1 MNEQDTAQDHIRI
14 LGASQN
20 NLKDVDVAI
29 PLHSLTVITG
39 VSGSGKSS
47 LAFDTL
53 YAEGQRRYLES
64 MSAYARQFLARIQKP
79 AVKEIRGISPAIAIR
94 QKSSTRNPRSTVAT
108 VTEIYDFLRLLYS
121 RVGIVHCRIC
131 GQEVRK
137 DTIDV
142 VVDDLLRG
150 RAGSRA
156 YITFPLA
163 GSALDLTVGSPD
175 RGPEPKGLL
184 DHLLK
189 RGFHRLV
196 PSLADPSSPIHLSGG
211 APVPPEELLGSH
223 VLVDRL
229 ILDREARDRLT
240 DSLEMSFAE
249 GNGIADVTVLSEN
262 GFKTLRFS
270 ERFECRR
277 CNQHYRAPEPRL
289 FSFNNPFGAC
299 PTCQGFGNT
308 MNVDRDLVIP
318 EPTRT
323 LLQGPVEPFLKPR
336 YRRYQKHLVQWAE
349 RHDIPLDVPFEK
361 LPESIQDRIWEGSDR
376 FPGVLGFFKDLTEK
390 KYKMHVRI
398 FISRYR
404 GFSRC
409 PDCRGERLC
418 REARDVQVG
427 GKRISQVTQMA
438 VSEAL
443 RFFGGLELSRERRE
457 IAGRLLD
464 EVAKRLEFLRQTGL
478 DYLTLDRLTSSL
490 SGGEMQRIHLAASL
504 GSSLAGTL
512 YVLDEPSIGLHP
524 RDQAR
529 LVEILRRLR
538 DLDNTMVVVEHERE
552 IITSAD
558 HVIDM
563 GPGAGELGG
572 RVLFSGNLSALLDS
586 PDSLTGRYLRGDLR
600 IATPVFRRKSQG
612 RSIVLKGV
620 RQNNLRDL
628 DIRIPL
634 GILACVTGVSGS
646 GKSTLVQDVLYAGVQ
661 KLRGEWNGPAGRAR
675 SIEGWE
681 QLTEVLLVD
690 QGPIGRTPR
699 SNPVTYIKA
708 FDDIRQIFASLRE
721 AQARNLKPGHFSFNI
736 AGGRC
741 EACQGSGSLT
751 VEMQFLADVELQCEE
766 CRGTRYQKKVL
777 EVTYKGRSI
786 DQVLGLTV
794 REALTFFSSH
804 PSLVRRLK
812 VLQDVGLEYLRL
824 GQSATTLSGGE
835 AQRIKLAAYLS
846 RRTTRRP
853 LFILDEP
860 TTGLHV
866 DDIGKLL
873 RSFDRLIAAGA
884 TVLVIEHNLEVI
896 KCADWIIDLGPEGG
910 DAGGRIVVEGTPEE
924 VAACEQSHTGRFL
937 RPLLLE
943 PSDART
949 AESA

>member
-1 MNEQDTAQDHIRI
+1 
-14 LGASQN
+14 
-20 NLKDVDVAI
+20 
-29 PLHSLTVITG
+29 
-39 VSGSGKSS
+39 
-47 LAFDTL
+47 
-53 YAEGQRRYLES
+53 
-64 MSAYARQFLARIQKP
+64 
-79 AVKEIRGISPAIAIR
+79 
-94 QKSSTRNPRSTVAT
+94 
-108 VTEIYDFLRLLYS
+108 
-121 RVGIVHCRIC
+121 
-131 GQEVRK
+131 
-137 DTIDV
+137 
-142 VVDDLLRG
+142 
-150 RAGSRA
+150 
-156 YITFPLA
+156 
-163 GSALDLTVGSPD
+163 
-175 RGPEPKGLL
+175 
-184 DHLLK
+184 
-189 RGFHRLV
+189 
-196 PSLADPSSPIHLSGG
+196 
-211 APVPPEELLGSH
+211 
-223 VLVDRL
+223 
-229 ILDREARDRLT
+229 
-240 DSLEMSFAE
+240 
-249 GNGIADVTVLSEN
+249 
-262 GFKTLRFS
+262 
-270 ERFECRR
+270 
-277 CNQHYRAPEPRL
+277 
-289 FSFNNPFGAC
+289 
-299 PTCQGFGNT
+299 
-308 MNVDRDLVIP
+308 
-318 EPTRT
+318 
-323 LLQGPVEPFLKPR
+323 
-336 YRRYQKHLVQWAE
+336 
-349 RHDIPLDVPFEK
+349 
-361 LPESIQDRIWEGSDR
+361 
-376 FPGVLGFFKDLTEK
+376 
-390 KYKMHVRI
+390 
-398 FISRYR
+398 
-404 GFSRC
+404 
-409 PDCRGERLC
+409 
-418 REARDVQVG
+418 
-427 GKRISQVTQMA
+427 
-438 VSEAL
+438 
-443 RFFGGLELSRERRE
+443 
-457 IAGRLLD
+457 
-464 EVAKRLEFLRQTGL
+464 LRQTGL